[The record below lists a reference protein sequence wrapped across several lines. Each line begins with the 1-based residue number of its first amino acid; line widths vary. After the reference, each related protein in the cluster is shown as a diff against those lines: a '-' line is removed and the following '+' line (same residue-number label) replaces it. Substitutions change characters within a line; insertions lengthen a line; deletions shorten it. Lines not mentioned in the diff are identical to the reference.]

1 MDLILKFVQVGTNLI
16 KVLLDIGI
24 YLDKKK
30 EKTKSNHPNNR
41 GWLHIETKMQS

>member
-16 KVLLDIGI
+16 NVLLDIGI

-30 EKTKSNHPNNR
+30 EKNKKQPAY
-41 GWLHIETKMQS
+41 

>member
-30 EKTKSNHPNNR
+30 EKKQKATT
-41 GWLHIETKMQS
+41 LIIEDGCT